1 MCLLGSSSYCVYG
14 LNTMAT
20 LFEEAYFLQETVD
33 QVSSFCSSSAID
45 HGGFY
50 STAWLFTNSLY
61 TCISDSNS
69 SLVQRSGQGDSVSI
83 STVSAKFAKQTT
95 IRQACSS
102 TQIGLAKVLD
112 NDGLASSRDLEADLH
127 DGGTPIWIGDF
138 EPAQTEVS
146 HVSAG
151 KLPQRFVLVN
161 GTQVRLRYTP
171 SSVPAYSPGA
181 FLDTFVQVVTQFVCQ
196 PADTCLSDLDV
207 LGPFNRTILGR
218 WASSK
223 LVRTDRCIHH
233 YVDEHAANTPE
244 KEAVISTEGPQFTY
258 AELSRLSRKLAAH
271 LVSLGIKKGD
281 IVPILFDKS
290 SIAVLAVVSIM
301 KAGGAYVGF
310 SADSPINFLREC
322 ATIADVPLVITSR
335 QHRDLVQKIG
345 RPSLVIDSEFL
356 ALLEARPDP
365 HCFESPARSCD
376 LAYLVFTSGSTGVP
390 KVCIHPRR

>member
-1 MCLLGSSSYCVYG
+1 MFIIGSSSYCVYG

-20 LFEEAYFLQETVD
+20 LFEEVYFLQETVD
-33 QVSSFCSSSAID
+33 QVSSFCSGSAIN

-61 TCISDSNS
+61 TCMSDCNS
-69 SLVQRSGQGDSVSI
+69 SLVQRSGQEDSLSI
-83 STVSAKFAKQTT
+83 STVSAKFTKQMT

-102 TQIGLAKVLD
+102 TQIGQARILD
-112 NDGLASSRDLEADLH
+112 NDGLVSSRDLEADFLQ
-127 DGGTPIWIGDF
+127 GGTPIWIGDF
-138 EPAQTEVS
+138 EPVHTEVS
-146 HVSAG
+146 HVFAG
-151 KLPQRFVLVN
+151 QLPQCFLLVD

-171 SSVPAYSPGA
+171 HFVPAYSPGA

-233 YVDEHAANTPE
+233 YVDQHAASTPE
-244 KEAVISTEGPQFTY
+244 KEAVISTEGPQFNY
-258 AELSRLSRKLAAH
+258 AELSRLSGKLAAH

-301 KAGGAYVGF
+301 KAGAAYVGF
-310 SADSPINFLREC
+310 SADSPINCLREC
-322 ATIADVPLVITSR
+322 AAIADVPLVITSS
-335 QHRDLVQKIG
+335 QHQDLVQKIG
-345 RPSLVIDSEFL
+345 RSSLVLDSEFL
-356 ALLEARPDP
+356 TSLEACPDTSG
-365 HCFESPARSCD
+365 FESPAKPCD

-390 KVCIHPRR
+390 KVCICPR